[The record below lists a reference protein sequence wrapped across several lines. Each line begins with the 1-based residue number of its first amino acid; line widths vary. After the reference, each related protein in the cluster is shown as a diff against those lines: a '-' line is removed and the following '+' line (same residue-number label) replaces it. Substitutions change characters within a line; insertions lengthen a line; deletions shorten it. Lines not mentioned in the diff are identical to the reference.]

1 MLNLIALKYWCSD
14 LTQNRLRDI
23 SQETEQEQRRRI
35 SEMEHD
41 VATLDELQSVYTDI
55 CYIQLF

>member
-1 MLNLIALKYWCSD
+1 MLNLIVSKYWCSN

-55 CYIQLF
+55 CYIQLI